1 MHWPTHTWTYI
12 RVCLLH
18 EISRVKHLNSCVL
31 AQSAAWLSEDRT
43 LCNKRQQKP
52 TTPFVAHKYTHP
64 SIESDILK
72 TAWIAVNTINE
83 WQLLQILT
91 RHEIV
96 DGKSFCVA
104 VAIAAAC
111 SYIAYVAKL
120 ENFCWQ
126 AFNLFTIHKCH
137 WHKILFRFT
146 NHALLLR
153 LLCLLIVFVVV
164 FFWFKHLSVLLLLLL
179 QYMKSIEKYITK
191 NRLQQQ
197 HQRQH
202 IHTKQLSEF
211 CNLSQ
216 SNCRF
221 VDSSSVLTVAI
232 IGKTLTMCPQ
242 FMCVTKFFR
251 YLFVFGMRLTL
262 KRVANLLNLRYWPNI
277 IVGCC

>member
-1 MHWPTHTWTYI
+1 MAKVFVLLSLSLLPARILPTQQSWKI
-12 RVCLLH
+12 FVD
-18 EISRVKHLNSCVL
+18 KHLICLRYTNVIDTKFYFVS
-31 AQSAAWLSEDRT
+31 
-43 LCNKRQQKP
+43 P
-52 TTPFVAHKYTHP
+52 TTLFFFGFFVF
-64 SIESDILK
+64 
-72 TAWIAVNTINE
+72 
-83 WQLLQILT
+83 LLFSLQ
-91 RHEIV
+91 
-96 DGKSFCVA
+96 F
-104 VAIAAAC
+104 
-111 SYIAYVAKL
+111 
-120 ENFCWQ
+120 
-126 AFNLFTIHKCH
+126 
-137 WHKILFRFT
+137 
-146 NHALLLR
+146 
-153 LLCLLIVFVVV
+153 

-191 NRLQQQ
+191 NRL
-197 HQRQH
+197 RQH

-277 IVGCC
+277 IVGCCQSKAYLQVACRQN